1 MLDRSGSLIRFDVD
15 IVIIHRTVVPS
26 GRNIVRRVKP
36 PDQRTYSKQ
45 NPREFS
51 RCSIKLFAKTTAHSR
66 HFVIQMITIQA
77 GMRTISAGWESATI
91 MTANLLELCVLAF
104 DVGGSHVA
112 SAVCCGQEF
121 HLGPVVSAP
130 HPAAQTSEAF
140 LDLLHELGVKAGATQ
155 NGKIGAVLAVPG
167 PFDLQAGVSLMRH
180 KLPYLY
186 GIDLRAALAARFGIE
201 PAQVRFLNDADAYL
215 LGEIGAGAAR
225 GFSRVVGLTL
235 GTGIGA
241 AFAVDGRLVTE
252 GPGVPRGGEIWNLP
266 YEGGIVEDFVSARAI
281 AGNYQRRTGVKREVV
296 DLASAV
302 QKDPAA
308 EQAFV
313 EFGRHL
319 GEVIR
324 SLLAGFHADVIVLGG
339 SISRSADLFLP
350 AVRAQMG
357 DSPTQLRVSE
367 LKDRAALVGCGVA
380 TQQSSE
386 AGTDFNESKS
396 VRAAPV

>member
-1 MLDRSGSLIRFDVD
+1 
-15 IVIIHRTVVPS
+15 
-26 GRNIVRRVKP
+26 
-36 PDQRTYSKQ
+36 
-45 NPREFS
+45 
-51 RCSIKLFAKTTAHSR
+51 
-66 HFVIQMITIQA
+66 
-77 GMRTISAGWESATI
+77 MRTISRLGESDV
-91 MTANLLELCVLAF
+91 MTANLLESCILAF

-112 SAVCCGQEF
+112 SAVCCGREF

-140 LDLLHELGVKAGATQ
+140 LDLLHELGVKAGATE

-186 GIDLRAALAARFGIE
+186 GIDLRKQLAARFGIE

-225 GFSRVVGLTL
+225 GFSRAVGLTL
-235 GTGIGA
+235 GTGIGS
-241 AFAVDGRLVTE
+241 AFAVDGRLVAE
-252 GPGVPRGGEIWNLP
+252 GFGVPRGGEIWNLP

-281 AGNYQRRTGVKREVV
+281 AGNYQHRTGVKREVV

-302 QKDPAA
+302 QKDPPA
-308 EQAFV
+308 EQAFI

-319 GEVIR
+319 GEVIG
-324 SLLAGFHADVIVLGG
+324 SLLTGFHADVIVLGG

-357 DSPTQLRVSE
+357 DSATQLRVSE
-367 LKDRAALVGCGVA
+367 LKDKAALVGCGVA
-380 TQQSSE
+380 ALQSSDT
-386 AGTDFNESKS
+386 GMDISDSKS
-396 VRAAPV
+396 VRAASV